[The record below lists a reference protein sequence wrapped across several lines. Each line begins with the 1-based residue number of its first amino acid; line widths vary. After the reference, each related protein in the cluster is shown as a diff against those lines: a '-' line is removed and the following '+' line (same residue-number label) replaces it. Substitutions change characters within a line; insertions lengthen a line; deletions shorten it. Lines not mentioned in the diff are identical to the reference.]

1 MEQIK
6 KPSFQK
12 LSQILKAALSSISDG
27 FEFYKT
33 ELKKYY
39 DQARN
44 NVQFLATVLQYFKVK
59 KCYIFIC
66 VFLVFHL
73 L

>member
-12 LSQILKAALSSISDG
+12 MSQILQTAKSTIIDG

-39 DQARN
+39 DRARN
-44 NVQFLATVLQYFKVK
+44 NVQFLATILQYFKVK
-59 KCYIFIC
+59 NAY
-66 VFLVFHL
+66 L
-73 L
+73 